1 MTHEEYTLAV
11 GYNSDKDNIKII
23 SFIGGVIE
31 LYEEKENSIAFN
43 AKCNASSDLLILSPY
58 DFSISINDSTA
69 NKEEIA
75 NETYRIRLS
84 ATAKIEIHIP

>member
-1 MTHEEYTLAV
+1 SH
-11 GYNSDKDNIKII
+11 NSDKDDIKIF

-58 DFSISINDSTA
+58 DFSISINGSTA

-84 ATAKIEIHIP
+84 STAKIEIHIP